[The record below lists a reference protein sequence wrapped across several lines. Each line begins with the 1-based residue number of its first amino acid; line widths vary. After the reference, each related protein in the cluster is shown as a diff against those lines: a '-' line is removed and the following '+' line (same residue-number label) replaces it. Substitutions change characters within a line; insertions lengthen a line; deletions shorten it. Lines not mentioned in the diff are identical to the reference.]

1 MGGDTVSELEQRM
14 TSTEFPFFSL
24 AQMSLKASGGK
35 RMWLVCH
42 MLTLRGIHLGV
53 SNGDIILWLRSVAT
67 AWDNSLGENTT
78 RLEFEN
84 MIRLLPLSISA
95 GSGNVQIKF
104 AKYTY
109 KFYRVHVTL
118 AC

>member
-1 MGGDTVSELEQRM
+1 MAGLPYAYSKSHTPGCIQWS
-14 TSTEFPFFSL
+14 
-24 AQMSLKASGGK
+24 
-35 RMWLVCH
+35 
-42 MLTLRGIHLGV
+42 
-53 SNGDIILWLRSVAT
+53 GDIILWLRSVAT